1 MTEGSCVAHST
12 SMPSRLAAAA
22 SRRATPIAAR
32 WSRLAVGSS
41 ASSTAGRVTSAR
53 ASATRWRSPPES
65 SPARRPA
72 SSLRPT
78 AASAAATASGSRR
91 PRICAARATF
101 SRADRWPASAA
112 ACGTKASDSRRK
124 PASWARLSAPR
135 PRPPTTTSPALGR
148 SSPATMCSSVVF
160 PLPDGPTVGPSG
172 SGKTTLLHIVA
183 GLERPSAGE
192 VVVGGRGL
200 GALSRAQLAGFRR
213 ESLAFVPQAAAL
225 AGHLSARENV
235 ALAAQIRGRRDPEA
249 VAAALAAVGLSE
261 LAGRRAGELSGGER
275 QRVALA
281 RALVTRPAVLL
292 ADEPT
297 ANLDQRA
304 AIGVARLLA
313 AAASRDGMLVL
324 CATHD
329 PSVIA
334 EADRVVRL

>member
-1 MTEGSCVAHST
+1 VL
-12 SMPSRLAAAA
+12 RAAAGA
-22 SRRATPIAAR
+22 PV
-32 WSRLAVGSS
+32 AVI
-41 ASSTAGRVTSAR
+41 
-53 ASATRWRSPPES
+53 PPAPP
-65 SPARRPA
+65 PAP
-72 SSLRPT
+72 
-78 AASAAATASGSRR
+78 
-91 PRICAARATF
+91 
-101 SRADRWPASAA
+101 
-112 ACGTKASDSRRK
+112 
-124 PASWARLSAPR
+124 SAPR
-135 PRPPTTTSPALGR
+135 AAPSVALRGVRRAYGSGAAAVEALPPTDLGVDGAGLTAL
-148 SSPATMCSSVVF
+148 
-160 PLPDGPTVGPSG
+160 VGPSG

-192 VVVGGRGL
+192 VVVAGRDL
-200 GALSRAQLAGFRR
+200 GALSRAQLAAFRR

-235 ALAAQIRGRRDPEA
+235 ALAAQIRGRRDPA
-249 VAAALAAVGLSE
+249 GVAAALEAVGLAE

-297 ANLDQRA
+297 ANLDQRN
-304 AIGVARLLA
+304 AIAVARLLA
-313 AAASRDGMLVL
+313 GAALREGMLVL